1 MKEDQARWNK
11 RFSERPMVQA
21 KAPAFIEEALDQL
34 LPGSVLDIASGD
46 GAAALF
52 LAAKG
57 FTVSAADIS
66 EDALDR
72 LNTFAQEK
80 NLEVS
85 TYTLDLDHPEQLNEL
100 ETFDNIVMTHF
111 KPAPHYWPLLIALL
125 RPGGKLLLS
134 TFNLTHHEK
143 NGFSRRFCLE
153 PGELRNINEHLELEH
168 FASIQRGESY
178 MDDYLFRKV

>member
-57 FTVSAADIS
+57 FTVSA
-66 EDALDR
+66 
-72 LNTFAQEK
+72 
-80 NLEVS
+80 
-85 TYTLDLDHPEQLNEL
+85 
-100 ETFDNIVMTHF
+100 
-111 KPAPHYWPLLIALL
+111 
-125 RPGGKLLLS
+125 
-134 TFNLTHHEK
+134 
-143 NGFSRRFCLE
+143 
-153 PGELRNINEHLELEH
+153 
-168 FASIQRGESY
+168 
-178 MDDYLFRKV
+178 